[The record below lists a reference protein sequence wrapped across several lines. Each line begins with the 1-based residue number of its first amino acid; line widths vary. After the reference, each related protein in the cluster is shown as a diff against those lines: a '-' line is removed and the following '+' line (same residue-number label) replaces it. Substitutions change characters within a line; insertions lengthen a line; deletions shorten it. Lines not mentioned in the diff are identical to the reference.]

1 MSAGLPK
8 AAVEGESGAES
19 LLYYRCHYVILQ
31 PESSVEFLKNR
42 KMRRQGPG
50 PRVALYRQRKMPH
63 IACLSCLENST
74 AVSGEELGRH
84 FELQRRAGGKIGLG
98 GRPDPLKAR
107 QRQPGLLGKAFLDP
121 PSLNSSWANFMAK
134 VFQTDDQ
141 GKGFWNFSG
150 TSLVTRENTE
160 KNTSE
165 FSPKTF

>member
-31 PESSVEFLKNR
+31 PESSVEFLKNM
-42 KMRRQGPG
+42 KMRRQGL
-50 PRVALYRQRKMPH
+50 RVAYSRRKLPH